1 MTKRA
6 WTIVGFTV
14 LCVAV
19 AFLWPAKPQPL
30 CYHDFADDRTMF
42 GVPNFLDVASNA
54 AFLIP
59 GIVGLVVVARR
70 RTQFVSDRE
79 RWPYAAFFAGV
90 LLTAVGSAYYHLA
103 PDNERLFWDRLPMT
117 VAFMSLVAAQ
127 IVERINVKAGLVLLL
142 PMLIVGAASVLYW
155 RATERA
161 GAGTV
166 IPYGVLQGYSVV
178 ILLVITLLH
187 RSRYTRG
194 SDIYWV
200 FAAYVAAKLFEWLD
214 GEILALG
221 NLVSGHTLKH
231 LAAAAAGF
239 VVCRMLM
246 LRTPIAQPTTGP
258 PVRARGDSVRPIRST

>member
-6 WTIVGFTV
+6 RYIVGFTV

-19 AFLWPAKPQPL
+19 AFLWPARPQPL

-70 RTQFVSDRE
+70 RTQFASDGE

-103 PDNERLFWDRLPMT
+103 PDNERLFWDRLPIT
-117 VAFMSLVAAQ
+117 VALMSLVAAQ
-127 IVERINVKAGLVLLL
+127 IVDRISVRAGLALLVPL
-142 PMLIVGAASVLYW
+142 LAVGVASVVWWL
-155 RATERA
+155 ATERS
-161 GAGTV
+161 GAGNV
-166 IPYGVLQGYSVV
+166 VPYVVLQVYSVAILVV
-178 ILLVITLLH
+178 IAWLYP
-187 RSRYTRG
+187 SRYTRG

-200 FAAYVAAKLFEWLD
+200 FAWYVAAKAFEYFD
-214 GEILALG
+214 DEIFALG
-221 NLVSGHTLKH
+221 NIVSGHTLKH
-231 LAAAAAGF
+231 LAAAAAAL
-239 VVCRMLM
+239 VVCRTL
-246 LRTPIAQPTTGP
+246 LRRTPLSEA
-258 PVRARGDSVRPIRST
+258 GDSARPTRST